1 MAVSLNI
8 LQNSVQWLQNPLA
21 RAAVLYILGILGV
34 LAFSYFVT
42 RQWL

>member
-1 MAVSLNI
+1 MAVSLNP
-8 LQNSVQWLQNPLA
+8 VQHFTQWFHDPVA